1 MTPGDAG
8 GTALARMLKA
18 LAKTEA
24 SVEIPP
30 RVEAAILARWDA
42 AHAPRVGSSRA
53 ALVRGAAAT
62 AAGVTLVAALTL
74 ERRPGRVDVALPVSP
89 LTRAAVLSVAA
100 PPVLPTA
107 TRPVAV
113 VHRSSEHATAARAAP
128 DERTTVY
135 LVGGPVAADEAVRVV
150 RMRVDS
156 STLRELGL
164 ASDAQSTTVDIDVL
178 VGEDGVARVVRM
190 VM

>member
-1 MTPGDAG
+1 MTPGDAND
-8 GTALARMLKA
+8 TALARLLKA

-30 RVEAAILARWDA
+30 RVEAAIMARWDA
-42 AHAPRVGSSRA
+42 AHAPRVRPSRA
-53 ALVRGAAAT
+53 VFVRGAAAT

-74 ERRPGRVDVALPVSP
+74 ERRPGRVDVAFPVSP

-107 TRPVAV
+107 TRPTTV
-113 VHRSSEHATAARAAP
+113 VQRSSEHATVALGAP

-135 LVGGPVAADEAVRVV
+135 LFGGPVAEDEAVRVV